1 MLPSQIGTAI
11 DKLVAL
17 FTTALPVDFHVAD
30 GPQTQ
35 FPTMEWA
42 AVGSDGAVN
51 EEEDAGRSSQI
62 WKGLGAMIRDESID
76 IVCAIGT
83 STGAT
88 EQTMQPLRTRVLE
101 LLAMVEAGLR
111 ANPGLDGFTTGGAAA
126 VTELAL
132 RYPTNAQGLAA
143 VVVFTI
149 NIPVRI

>member
-17 FTTALPVDFHVAD
+17 FAAALPNGVPVVD
-30 GPQTQ
+30 GPATR
-35 FPTMEWA
+35 FPTAEWA
-42 AVGSDGAVN
+42 VVGGDGPVN
-51 EEEDAGRSSQI
+51 EEEDAGRSSQM

-76 IVCAIGT
+76 IVCAIGS
-83 STGAT
+83 STGAS
-88 EQTMQPLRTRVLE
+88 EQSMQPRRARALE
-101 LLAMVEAGLR
+101 LLALVEGGLR

-132 RYPTNAQGLAA
+132 RYPTNAQGVAA